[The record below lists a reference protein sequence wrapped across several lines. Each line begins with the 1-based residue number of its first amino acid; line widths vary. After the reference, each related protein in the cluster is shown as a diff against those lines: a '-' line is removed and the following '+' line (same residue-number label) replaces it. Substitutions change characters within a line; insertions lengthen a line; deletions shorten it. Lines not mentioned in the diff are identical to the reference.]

1 MKNIKIMR
9 LQTGEDIIGEVEE
22 SQGLVTIKKPFTIIP
37 MQSQPGKPVQ
47 LVLTPWM
54 PYTDDKELSIDDSK
68 VITIATPK
76 PDILKSY
83 EHNISEIIGVQK
95 PGLITETN
103 LPKL

>member
-1 MKNIKIMR
+1 MKNVKIIR
-9 LQTGEDIIGEVEE
+9 LQTGEDIIGEIE
-22 SQGLVTIKKPFTIIP
+22 QGDVVSIKKPFTIIP
-37 MQSQPGKPVQ
+37 MQAQPGKPVQ

-54 PYTDDKELSIDDSK
+54 PYTDDRELTIDNNK

-83 EHNISEIIGVQK
+83 EMNVSEIITSK
-95 PGLITETN
+95 PGLITETK

>member
-22 SQGLVTIKKPFTIIP
+22 GEVVSIKKPFTIIP

-54 PYTDDKELSIDDSK
+54 PYTDDRTLTIDCSK

-83 EHNISEIIGVQK
+83 EHNISEIITSK

>member
-1 MKNIKIMR
+1 MKSVKIIR
-9 LQTGEDIIGEVEE
+9 LQTGEDIIGEVTEGDVV
-22 SQGLVTIKKPFTIIP
+22 SIKKPFTIIP
-37 MQSQPGKPVQ
+37 MQAQPGKPVQ
-47 LVLTPWM
+47 LILTPWM
-54 PYTDDKELSIDDSK
+54 PYTDDKNLTIDSSK

-83 EHNISEIIGVQK
+83 EQNISELIGVQK